1 MKKILV
7 VVDMQNDFI
16 TGNLGT
22 KEACAIVDRVKEKIE
37 QYIKKDWEVVFTRDT
52 HTEEYLTT
60 QEGKYLPVIHCVKN
74 TEGWQIIPQIQK
86 FTEGRKIFD
95 KPSFGSME
103 LARYIQ
109 EGRYEQAEFI
119 GVCTDICVVSNA
131 LLTKTYVP
139 EAEIFIDTDC
149 CAGVTPESHNSAICT
164 MKMCQIQIKNKN
176 NIK

>member
-22 KEACAIVDRVKEKIE
+22 KEASAIVDRVKEKIE

-86 FTEGRKIFD
+86 FTE
-95 KPSFGSME
+95 
-103 LARYIQ
+103 